1 MHSYSPKSAMNRCY
15 PKNANTDMGD
25 HVGSRVLAGSAAPVA
40 AVDIGSNSIRLL
52 INDGTQDLVRK
63 AVVTRLGRSMG
74 ISGAN
79 ELSAAALD
87 ETFACFAMYADDLR
101 TYGVTRCEVFA
112 TAAARNASNRNVLS
126 EGVQRILG
134 HQLRILTG
142 VEEAELAWIGATSWA
157 QPRVTAFGE
166 PAYDLVIDIGGA
178 STEFIVGRPGSA
190 PEALY
195 SLDVGC
201 LSITEQF
208 LHNDPPGPVA
218 LSSAVGVVRSHLDDV
233 VREIPL
239 LTKADRL
246 IGIAGSITTVAAI
259 EIGLKIW
266 DPARVHRFELTRA
279 AAEDVFRTVATEASV
294 DRAAN
299 PGLAAD
305 RVGTIVGGS
314 LIVAAI
320 MRHFE
325 FEALTV
331 STTDNL
337 DAAVARLLR

>member
-1 MHSYSPKSAMNRCY
+1 MVSSSQLP
-15 PKNANTDMGD
+15 
-25 HVGSRVLAGSAAPVA
+25 APVA
-40 AVDIGSNSIRLL
+40 AIDIGSNSVRLV
-52 INDGTQDLVRK
+52 INDGTTDLVRK
-63 AVVTRLGRSMG
+63 AVVTRLGRSMAG
-74 ISGAN
+74 AAGSG
-79 ELSAAALD
+79 ELSQAALD

-101 TYGVTRCEVFA
+101 AYGVERCDVFA
-112 TAAARNASNRNVLS
+112 TAAARNAANRDVLAD
-126 EGVQRILG
+126 GVRRILG
-134 HQLRILTG
+134 QPLRVLTG
-142 VEEAELAWIGATSWA
+142 VEEAEFAWIGATSWA
-157 QPRVTAFGE
+157 EPRTTAFAE

-190 PEALY
+190 PEALF

-201 LSITEQF
+201 VNITEQF
-208 LHNDPPGPVA
+208 LHSDPPGPVA

-233 VREIPL
+233 AREIPL
-239 LTKADRL
+239 IEKADRL

-259 EIGLKIW
+259 EIGLKTW
-266 DPARVHRFELTRA
+266 DPTRVHRFELTRA
-279 AAEDVFRTVATEASV
+279 AVEDVFRTVATEKAV

-299 PGLAAD
+299 PGLPAD

-325 FEALTV
+325 FDSLTV

-337 DAAVARLLR
+337 DAAVARLWA